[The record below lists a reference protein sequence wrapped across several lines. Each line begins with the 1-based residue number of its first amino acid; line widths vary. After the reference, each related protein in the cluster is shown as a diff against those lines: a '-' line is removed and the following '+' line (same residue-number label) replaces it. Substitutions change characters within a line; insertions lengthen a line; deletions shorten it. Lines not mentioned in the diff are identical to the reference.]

1 MADGRVSAAAR
12 AIALAGPAGAGKTTL
27 MEALLFR
34 SGAITRQGG
43 PGSTVGDHSPEA
55 RAHGHSVEP
64 SVASFEFMGD
74 RYGVIDCP
82 GSVEFSSCAE
92 YVLPAVD
99 LVLVV
104 ADPSPDKAAL
114 LQPVMK
120 ELERTGTPHA
130 LFVNK
135 IDQAHGDVRE
145 LLKALQSAS
154 TRPLVARQ
162 MPIQEGEQVR
172 GFVDLALERAFIYR
186 PGKESEQIEIPG
198 DVAQLEADERFH
210 MLEQLADHDDNLMEE
225 LLSDIVPPRDE
236 VFADLVKETREGLIV
251 PVFLGSALNGFGIG
265 RLLKALRHDL
275 AGPEAA
281 AERVGASGNA
291 AYVFMTSH
299 AGQAGKLAYA
309 RVLSGRIADGAEM
322 TRGDG
327 EAGRVGGV
335 FSLLGAQT
343 RKIAA
348 AETGEVVALGK
359 VENAGAGDLLSA
371 DGKSLRPL
379 TAPEAH
385 PPVFALAIAAKDRKD
400 DVRLSSALHK
410 LLEEDPSLRFEHD
423 PAQHE
428 TLLLGRG
435 EGHLKVALERLK
447 RRYGVEATA
456 VRPKTPYK
464 ETIRKGATQRG
475 RHKKQTGGHGQFGDV
490 VIEVKPL
497 PRGSGFQFESKIT
510 GGVVPRQ
517 WIPAVEDGV
526 TDAMEKGP
534 LGFPV
539 VDVAVA
545 LTDGSYHAVDSSEL
559 AFRTAGRIGMSE
571 ALEKCDPI
579 LLEPIEKVTI
589 HAPNTATSRIN
600 STISSRRGQ
609 ILGFDAREDWPGWDR
624 IEVYLPQSERHDLIV
639 ELRSMTQGLGGF
651 EAEFDHMAEVTG
663 RTADEIVKGQKA
675 AV

>member
-1 MADGRVSAAAR
+1 MADGRVSTAAR
-12 AIALAGPAGAGKTTL
+12 AIALAGPAGAGKTSL

-34 SGAITRQGG
+34 SGAISRQGG
-43 PGSTVGDHSPEA
+43 PGATVGDHSPEA

-64 SVASFEFMGD
+64 SVASFDFMGD

-82 GSVEFSSCAE
+82 GSVEFSACAE
-92 YVLPAVD
+92 HVLPAVD

-114 LQPVMK
+114 LQPTMK

-154 TRPLVARQ
+154 DRPLVARQ
-162 MPIQEGEQVR
+162 MPIQDGEQVR
-172 GFVDLALERAFIYR
+172 GFVDLALERAYVYR
-186 PGKESEQIEIPG
+186 PGKESEQIEIPA
-198 DVAQLEADERFH
+198 DLAQLEADERFH
-210 MLEQLADHDDNLMEE
+210 MLEQLADHDDHLMEE
-225 LLSDIVPPRDE
+225 LLSDIVPSRDE

-275 AGPEAA
+275 PGPEAA
-281 AERVGASGNA
+281 AERVGAHGDA

-309 RVLSGRIADGAEM
+309 RVLSGRIADGAEL
-322 TRGDG
+322 TGADGDG
-327 EAGRVGGV
+327 ARVSGV

-343 RKIAA
+343 KKIAA
-348 AETGEVVALGK
+348 AECGEVVALGK
-359 VENAGAGDLLSA
+359 VEGARAGDLLSA
-371 DGKSLRPL
+371 KGERLESKVRAQAQ
-379 TAPEAH
+379 AP
-385 PPVFALAIAAKDRKD
+385 VYALAIAAKDRKD
-400 DVRLSSALHK
+400 DVRLSGALQK
-410 LLEEDPSLRFEHD
+410 LLEEDPALKLEHD
-423 PAQHE
+423 PVQHE

-435 EGHLKVALERLK
+435 DSHLKVALERLK
-447 RRYGVEATA
+447 RRYGVEASA
-456 VRPKTPYK
+456 LRPKTAYQ
-464 ETIRKGATQRG
+464 ESIRKGTSQRG

-497 PRGSGFQFESKIT
+497 PRGSGFQFESRIT
-510 GGVVPRQ
+510 GGVVPKQ

-526 TDAMEKGP
+526 RDAMERGP

-539 VDVAVA
+539 VDVHVA
-545 LTDGSYHAVDSSEL
+545 LVDGSYHAVDSSEL
-559 AFRTAGRIGMSE
+559 AFRTAGRIGMHE
-571 ALEKCDPI
+571 ALEKCDPY
-579 LLEPIEKVTI
+579 LLEPIDKVTI
-589 HAPNTATSRIN
+589 YAPSTATSRIN
-600 STISSRRGQ
+600 SSISSRRGQ
-609 ILGFDAREDWPGWDR
+609 ILGFDAREGWPGWDR

-639 ELRSMTQGLGGF
+639 ELRSMTQGLGLF
-651 EAEFDHMAEVTG
+651 EAEFDHMAEIGG
-663 RTADEIVKGQKA
+663 RIADDIVKAKA
-675 AV
+675 AA